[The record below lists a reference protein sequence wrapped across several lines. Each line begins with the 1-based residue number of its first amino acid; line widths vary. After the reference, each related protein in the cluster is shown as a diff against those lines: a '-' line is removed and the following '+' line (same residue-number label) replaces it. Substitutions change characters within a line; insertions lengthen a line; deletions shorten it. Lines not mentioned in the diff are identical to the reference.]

1 MSMTSEQ
8 DQGITPAVTSAA
20 VEILDAG
27 DALVTALGAFL
38 DGDIGPRVEA
48 QGMAA
53 LERWQQASAAF
64 LSIFDRDLGDA

>member
-1 MSMTSEQ
+1 MSTTEQ
-8 DQGITPAVTSAA
+8 DQGSTQAVTSAA

-53 LERWQQASAAF
+53 LERWQQSSAAF
-64 LSIFDRDLGDA
+64 LSVCERELGDA